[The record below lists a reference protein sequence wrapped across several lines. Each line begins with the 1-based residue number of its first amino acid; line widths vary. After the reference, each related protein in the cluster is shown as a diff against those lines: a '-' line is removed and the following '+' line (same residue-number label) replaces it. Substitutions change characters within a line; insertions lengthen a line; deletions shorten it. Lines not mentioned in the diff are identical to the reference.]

1 MAPNV
6 YQFDDPAYTIRL
18 DAVRGLL
25 HIAFRG
31 FWTDAIYD
39 RFVAHARSLLPT
51 MPLVGVA
58 IGTQRTLLDLTG
70 YAVQD
75 KAMLDRLA
83 VIGND
88 TDLVGRRV
96 ATLLASALLR
106 QQARR
111 TVPGHRCFSDRDE
124 ALAWLLEDATGAEA
138 ILPPVR

>member
-1 MAPNV
+1 MTIATPS
-6 YQFDDPAYTIRL
+6 DPTPGRKLMLAIL
-18 DAVRGLL
+18 VAGLL
-25 HIAFRG
+25 TIPLIAVYFLV
-31 FWTDAIYD
+31 YD

-96 ATLLASALLR
+96 ATLLSSALLR

-124 ALAWLLEDATGAEA
+124 ALAWLLEDATGSEA
-138 ILPPVR
+138 ILPLVR